1 MSIVKDHPIAQL
13 LVEGNDD
20 FHVVHALFNRY
31 NVSVRNKENRNGGDF
46 SVKDCM
52 GIDKLIEQIPVQ
64 IKNLQTVGLIIDADD
79 DINTRWQSLKGIL
92 KNSGYILPECPDID
106 GTIIHQNGKKVGV
119 WLMPNNNNNGMIEDF
134 IRFLIPDDDK
144 LSIKATDILNEIEN
158 EKSNK
163 YNIIHK
169 SKAFIHTWLAWQET
183 LGTPLGKAITT
194 RYLTIENREI
204 ADKFI
209 EWVSKLYSNQ

>member
-92 KNSGYILPECPDID
+92 KNSGYILPECPDKI
-106 GTIIHQNGKKVGV
+106 GRAHV
-119 WLMPNNNNNGMIEDF
+119 
-134 IRFLIPDDDK
+134 
-144 LSIKATDILNEIEN
+144 
-158 EKSNK
+158 
-163 YNIIHK
+163 
-169 SKAFIHTWLAWQET
+169 
-183 LGTPLGKAITT
+183 
-194 RYLTIENREI
+194 
-204 ADKFI
+204 
-209 EWVSKLYSNQ
+209 